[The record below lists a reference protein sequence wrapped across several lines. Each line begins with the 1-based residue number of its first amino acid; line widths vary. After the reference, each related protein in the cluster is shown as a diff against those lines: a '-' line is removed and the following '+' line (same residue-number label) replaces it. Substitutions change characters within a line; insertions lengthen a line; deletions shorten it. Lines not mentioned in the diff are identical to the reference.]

1 MAFSLYVSTNACLS
15 AACDG
20 FLECPGVGE
29 DLVGLEKACWSCV
42 DRHIILNRI
51 PTHEIGAAC
60 GAFQNSSYYYLLS
73 A

>member
-1 MAFSLYVSTNACLS
+1 
-15 AACDG
+15 
-20 FLECPGVGE
+20 
-29 DLVGLEKACWSCV
+29 LVGLEKACWSCV